1 MASTDEQLDEL
12 MAHCKKHEDPTGEG
26 GFLSQLFRT
35 TLQLAKQSGMTE
47 LPDNAPPKKR
57 YS

>member
-12 MAHCKKHEDPTGEG
+12 MELCKKHEDPTGDG

-35 TLQLAKQSGMTE
+35 TLQSSKQSGMTE
-47 LPDNAPPKKR
+47 LPDNPQAEVT
-57 YS
+57 